1 MITTLKIFH
10 CLVRGRPCTKPSYL
24 HNNLS
29 NLIPINLLFLFYF
42 LGGIE
47 VRGMKASLAPRRQQT
62 QSLPKYEK
70 YQFIPYE
77 SSQPLVKDSDKSKT
91 EALTA
96 LLQIVLENS
105 ANALK
110 LKIAEIANDRP
121 AESTLAIETVNIL
134 ESEPMVNVD
143 YTVVVKDVTGYNEIL
158 EPYSIKTV
166 VKDITAGPIDEGLHL
181 VIANDL
187 TDITNLIESV
197 RPNGFILL
205 DTQKTPTI
213 PAKVQVISMLVTL
226 DRKFTLLRKTV
237 PDARETVM
245 IPITENNFKWVEP
258 LKAALVRAENED
270 VKVYVVTQ
278 GEEHVGLQGLV
289 NALRQEPGGNNVR
302 QIWVQDPSAEK
313 LRSPLSGMYKKQ
325 MDKDLVCNI
334 YKNGNWG
341 SYRHMLLE
349 NPSASTQG
357 SLQVE
362 HAYVNTLVRGDL
374 ASLKWIEGPL
384 SYYK

>member
-1 MITTLKIFH
+1 MF
-10 CLVRGRPCTKPSYL
+10 
-24 HNNLS
+24 N
-29 NLIPINLLFLFYF
+29 F

-77 SSQPLVKDSDKSKT
+77 STTPLVKDSDKSKT

-110 LKIAEIANDRP
+110 LKIAEIANDRS

-143 YTVVVKDVTGYNEIL
+143 YTVIVKDVTGYNEIL

-181 VIANDL
+181 AIANDL
-187 TDITNLIESV
+187 TGLPNLIESV

-213 PAKVQVISMLVTL
+213 PANVQVISMLVTL
-226 DRKFTLLRKTV
+226 DRKLTLLRKTA
-237 PDARETVM
+237 PDARETVFV
-245 IPITENNFKWVEP
+245 PITEKNFKWVEP
-258 LKAALVRAENED
+258 LKAALIEAAENED

-313 LRSPLSGMYKKQ
+313 LVLGSPFSGMYKKQ
-325 MDKDLVCNI
+325 MDKDLICNI

-341 SYRHMLLE
+341 SYRHMLLD